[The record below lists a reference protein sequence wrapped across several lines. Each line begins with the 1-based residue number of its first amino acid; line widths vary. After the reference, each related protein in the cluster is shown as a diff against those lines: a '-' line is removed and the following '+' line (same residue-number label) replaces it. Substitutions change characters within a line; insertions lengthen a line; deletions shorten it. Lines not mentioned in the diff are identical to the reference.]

1 MKLFMSQSYASF
13 CAKLDRNC
21 GSLIT
26 CCPCPRKLQY
36 AVRDS
41 SGNTDLNRK
50 NGERPWKRDQEAE
63 DVNVPKKQ

>member
-26 CCPCPRKLQY
+26 CCPCPRGPPY

-41 SGNTDLNRK
+41 SGNADLNRK
-50 NGERPWKRDQEAE
+50 NGEGPWKRDQEAAE
-63 DVNVPKKQ
+63 VNVPKKQ